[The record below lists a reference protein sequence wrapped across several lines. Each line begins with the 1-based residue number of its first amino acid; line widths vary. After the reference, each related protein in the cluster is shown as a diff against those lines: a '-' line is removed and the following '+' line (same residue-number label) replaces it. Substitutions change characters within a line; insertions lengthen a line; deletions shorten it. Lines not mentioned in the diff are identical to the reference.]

1 MSSTQGVVFAHSVV
15 RCYRQVLATHRAY
28 LPLDMRLVGD
38 MYARDEFRTI
48 YEKASSLQEQ
58 QQSAFLSEWSSYCET
73 LKASYAPQV
82 QGLRDSN
89 RTAASENQTLPSTE
103 SIAHLDASMFTD
115 EQKDTLRKLRRE
127 TKEYVEAINERM
139 DGNKPPVDNQ

>member
-1 MSSTQGVVFAHSVV
+1 MSSTQGVFAHSVV

-48 YEKASSLQEQ
+48 YEKASSLKEQ